1 MARATLTLPSE
12 LLDELVPLVNVKTKT
27 EAVIVA
33 IKDEIRRLKLK
44 RIRESAGKLEFD
56 LTADEM
62 RDGKSLVDKLLD
74 DERVCCSGIILAEL
88 MQGAKSD
95 REIKVLREFLSVFNF
110 LNETAGTWG
119 AAGALSF
126 SMRKKG
132 KSIPLSDCLIAVLA
146 EENAVQVLTFDRHF
160 DLLATENRARL
171 ISRQIP

>member
-62 RDGKSLVDKLLD
+62 RDG
-74 DERVCCSGIILAEL
+74 DERLG
-88 MQGAKSD
+88 
-95 REIKVLREFLSVFNF
+95 
-110 LNETAGTWG
+110 
-119 AAGALSF
+119 
-126 SMRKKG
+126 
-132 KSIPLSDCLIAVLA
+132 
-146 EENAVQVLTFDRHF
+146 
-160 DLLATENRARL
+160 
-171 ISRQIP
+171 